1 MRNIHKTLPAI
12 LLVLLFSLPAMAGE
26 WVKFDN
32 KEGGFKALF
41 PRQPAKTEQE
51 VSTEKGAA
59 TLTLYLYDGSKYKNE
74 SEIYGIGYV
83 DQIDSN
89 TNSDMDDAD
98 IDNLLHSSLGG
109 AAKNMT
115 GEIISETEIY
125 INGYRGREGKIHVKD
140 GNYIMIMRVYLVQ
153 KRMYLLQAAYE
164 VGKDN
169 PQSIEKFFNAFTVD
183 APEHVKKEKT
193 QNNNWVT
200 FGKKE
205 FSILF
210 PEQPEEGDKDIETK
224 IGTLKMHTV
233 SYESGKYKDDNEA
246 YVLIYSDY
254 PEEMVSSDFKEE
266 LIDSFFSNAIR
277 GMIKKRG
284 YVKADEKKITLKG
297 YPGRSVKIEM
307 AEEKAVMNMRIY
319 IVNSRAYIIQTI
331 CYKQNDDNAMSS
343 KFFNSFALAG
353 VK

>member
-12 LLVLLFSLPAMAGE
+12 LLLLLFSLPALAGE
-26 WVKFDN
+26 WVKFEC
-32 KEGGFKALF
+32 KEGGFRALF

-51 VSTEKGAA
+51 VNSEKGAT

-74 SEIYGIGYV
+74 SEVYGVGYL
-83 DQIDSN
+83 DQLDST
-89 TNSDMDDAD
+89 TNSDMDVDD
-98 IDNLLHSSLGG
+98 IDNLLHSSLAG
-109 AAKNMT
+109 ASKNMT
-115 GEIISETEIY
+115 GETIAETEVNIK
-125 INGYRGREGKIHVKD
+125 GYRGREGKIHVKD

-164 VGKDN
+164 VGKEN
-169 PQSIEKFFNAFTVD
+169 PQSIDKFFKTFEID
-183 APEHVKKEKT
+183 APAFVTKEKA

-200 FGKKE
+200 FNKNE
-205 FSILF
+205 FSVLF
-210 PEQPEEGDKDIETK
+210 PEQPEEGDRDIETK

-233 SYESGKYKDDNEA
+233 TYQTGKYKDGNEA
-246 YVLIYSDY
+246 YVMIYSDY
-254 PEEMVSSDFKEE
+254 PEEMVSSDFKDEI
-266 LIDSFFSNAIR
+266 IDTFFNNAIR

-284 YVKADEKKITLKG
+284 YVKTDEKKITLKG

-331 CYKQNDDNAMSS
+331 CYKQNDDNAMST

-353 VK
+353 GK